1 MIYLNLNGA
10 RGWVLAAPLIALYS
24 AADFTGRLRVLTLGW
39 LAVVSL
45 GAFHLLHRPSLFF
58 TWENFSVLVAG
69 GLAVAAGD
77 AARSRRAY
85 VAVVEERARRAERD
99 RDLEAERRVTEEHLR
114 IARDLHDVLGH
125 RVPLENRVRGASLH
139 VQAAR

>member
-1 MIYLNLNGA
+1 
-10 RGWVLAAPLIALYS
+10 
-24 AADFTGRLRVLTLGW
+24 
-39 LAVVSL
+39 
-45 GAFHLLHRPSLFF
+45 
-58 TWENFSVLVAG
+58 VAG